1 MAVILQRV
9 FFCLFLVACD
19 ANQFLLQVE
28 VAECYCEL
36 VLGLFG
42 GARQFLFKIYFLDEL
57 HPLEQYLHWVSPK
70 ELTMPKPAVTSAFA
84 LRFSVIFVGG
94 TVL

>member
-36 VLGLFG
+36 VLGLIG
-42 GARQFLFKIYFLDEL
+42 GARQFLFKISFFGRAA
-57 HPLEQYLHWVSPK
+57 PPR
-70 ELTMPKPAVTSAFA
+70 AVFA
-84 LRFSVIFVGG
+84 LGFSERVDNAQASCYVSVRAAFF
-94 TVL
+94 